1 VLSLV
6 LVVGLLWRIRRVGD
20 GGLIC
25 AVLSVVWRVWRM
37 LRIVALVGWLL
48 CVVVMLEVA
57 VVHLTF
63 PSAAVYHARKMHC
76 HVCEQSRGAAKCLL
90 CKKEERGRGGGE
102 GVTTKSKKTGGCRQM

>member
-6 LVVGLLWRIRRVGD
+6 LVVGRLWRIRRMGD
-20 GGLIC
+20 GGLVC
-25 AVLSVVWRVWRM
+25 AVLCVVLRM
-37 LRIVALVGWLL
+37 LRIVALVMLL

-76 HVCEQSRGAAKCLL
+76 HVCGQSRGSAKCLRS
-90 CKKEERGRGGGE
+90 KKEVRGRGGGE
-102 GVTTKSKKTGGCRQM
+102 GVMTKSNKTGECRQM